1 MPKSKTPSYFEVGPH
16 KVKITFKEYLADDH
30 RGLSDFANGT
40 VAVEKPKGATDTYVD
55 QTLWH
60 EITHWILE
68 VMGEEK
74 LNRDEKFVD
83 LFGSLI
89 CQVLRTLK

>member
-40 VAVEKPKGATDTYVD
+40 VAVSALGDRGPITASALPQGA
-55 QTLWH
+55 
-60 EITHWILE
+60 
-68 VMGEEK
+68 
-74 LNRDEKFVD
+74 R
-83 LFGSLI
+83 
-89 CQVLRTLK
+89 